1 MSADF
6 LPLKVTRD
14 LCVSPWGIH
23 SWSSSWPRPQP
34 PSLLLGTLPPAS
46 PRSLLHPLCSLTVTV
61 MHRAQAGPS
70 PLLLS
75 PQSHWVT
82 WCNPLHTGTPTLLSP
97 NSLRIPRNLATT
109 QHLQRPSARGT
120 RRPHRAQHLLSR
132 PVPSSGC
139 SGQNLH
145 FMEFIETLSLLSRE

>member
-1 MSADF
+1 MTLLLS
-6 LPLKVTRD
+6 LVCQPISRPSGSPETSVL
-14 LCVSPWGIH
+14 PWGIH
-23 SWSSSWPRPQP
+23 SWFSPWPRPQP

-82 WCNPLHTGTPTLLSP
+82 WCNALHTGTPTLLSP
-97 NSLRIPRNLATT
+97 ELSLDSQEPGHYSASPAS
-109 QHLQRPSARGT
+109 QRPREAWASPRSAPALSP
-120 RRPHRAQHLLSR
+120 RPLLRLFR
-132 PVPSSGC
+132 PKPP
-139 SGQNLH
+139 LH
-145 FMEFIETLSLLSRE
+145 GVH

>member
-1 MSADF
+1 MTLLLS
-6 LPLKVTRD
+6 LVCQPISCPSR
-14 LCVSPWGIH
+14 SPETSVCHPGASTLGPH
-23 SWSSSWPRPQP
+23 LGPAPSPPPSSW
-34 PSLLLGTLPPAS
+34 G
-46 PRSLLHPLCSLTVTV
+46 HPLCSLTVTV